1 MIDTVRV
8 YASRTGAAIDCCAA
22 QLMSEIRA
30 PITGNVW
37 KILVSEGDEVVV
49 DDVVAILE
57 SMKLEIPVEA
67 ESAGTVSRVLV
78 VVGDPVGEDDV
89 MFELG

>member
-1 MIDTVRV
+1 
-8 YASRTGAAIDCCAA
+8 
-22 QLMSEIRA
+22 MSEIRA

-37 KILVSEGDEVVV
+37 KILVVEGDVVAV

-67 ESAGTVSRVLV
+67 ESAGTVLRVLIS
-78 VVGDPVGEDDV
+78 VGDPVTEDDA

>member
-1 MIDTVRV
+1 
-8 YASRTGAAIDCCAA
+8 
-22 QLMSEIRA
+22 MSEIRA

-37 KILVSEGDEVVV
+37 KILVAEGDDVAV

-67 ESAGTVSRVLV
+67 DSAGVVSRVLV
-78 VVGDPVGEDDV
+78 AVGDAVGEDEP

>member
-1 MIDTVRV
+1 
-8 YASRTGAAIDCCAA
+8 
-22 QLMSEIRA
+22 MSEITA

-37 KILVSEGDEVVV
+37 KILVTEGDEVAV

-67 ESAGTVSRVLV
+67 ESAGIVTRVLAA
-78 VVGDPVGEDDV
+78 VGDPVGEDDA

>member
-1 MIDTVRV
+1 
-8 YASRTGAAIDCCAA
+8 
-22 QLMSEIRA
+22 MSEIRA

>member
-1 MIDTVRV
+1 
-8 YASRTGAAIDCCAA
+8 
-22 QLMSEIRA
+22 MSEIRA

-37 KILVSEGDEVVV
+37 KILVTEGDEVAV

-67 ESAGTVSRVLV
+67 ESAGTVTRVLV
-78 VVGDPVGEDDV
+78 AVGDPVGEDDA

>member
-1 MIDTVRV
+1 
-8 YASRTGAAIDCCAA
+8 
-22 QLMSEIRA
+22 MSEIRA

-37 KILVSEGDEVVV
+37 KLLVSEGDTVQV

-67 ESAGTVSRVLV
+67 ESAGTVTRVLV
-78 VVGDPVGEDDV
+78 AVGDPVTEDEPLV
-89 MFELG
+89 ELG

>member
-1 MIDTVRV
+1 MLPKPARQSTV
-8 YASRTGAAIDCCAA
+8 AAGLDR
-22 QLMSEIRA
+22 MSEIRA

-37 KILVSEGDEVVV
+37 KILVAEGDAVAV

-67 ESAGTVSRVLV
+67 ESSGTVTRVLV
-78 VVGDPVGEDDV
+78 SVGDAVTEDDP
-89 MFELG
+89 MLELE

>member
-1 MIDTVRV
+1 
-8 YASRTGAAIDCCAA
+8 
-22 QLMSEIRA
+22 MSDIRA

-37 KILVSEGDEVVV
+37 KVLVVEGDAVRV

-67 ESAGTVSRVLV
+67 ESAGTVARVLV
-78 VVGDPVGEDDV
+78 SVGDPVTEDDS
-89 MFELG
+89 MFELE

>member
-1 MIDTVRV
+1 
-8 YASRTGAAIDCCAA
+8 
-22 QLMSEIRA
+22 MSEIRA

-37 KILVSEGDEVVV
+37 KILVAEGDAVQV

-67 ESAGTVSRVLV
+67 ESAGTVTRVLV
-78 VVGDPVGEDDV
+78 SLGDPVTEDDP
-89 MFELG
+89 MFEL

>member
-1 MIDTVRV
+1 
-8 YASRTGAAIDCCAA
+8 
-22 QLMSEIRA
+22 MSEIRA

-37 KILVSEGDEVVV
+37 KVLVAEGDAVRV

-67 ESAGTVSRVLV
+67 ESAGTVLRVLV
-78 VVGDPVGEDDV
+78 SVGDPVTEDDS
-89 MFELG
+89 MFELE